1 MLLTWMI
8 PAVITLFAF
17 LLART
22 VLGPPFEIKSS
33 SERGQS
39 YGYFFES
46 LVRIA
51 VYSIALSAFAWLAW
65 DVFLR

>member
-1 MLLTWMI
+1 MI

-39 YGYFFES
+39 YGHFFEA

-51 VYSIALSAFAWLAW
+51 VYSIAAVVSAFAWLAW